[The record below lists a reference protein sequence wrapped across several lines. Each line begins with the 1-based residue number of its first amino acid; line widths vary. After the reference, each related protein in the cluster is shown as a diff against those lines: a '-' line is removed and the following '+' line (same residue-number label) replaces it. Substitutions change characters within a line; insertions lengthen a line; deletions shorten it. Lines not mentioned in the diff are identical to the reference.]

1 MANDLLR
8 LVMIWIL
15 PNLILMILTGKEF
28 FMPGTWEDQG
38 FPGYDGYAWYRIRFQ
53 MPTQYNNKTLVLKL
67 GYIELIGTW
76 I

>member
-1 MANDLLR
+1 MDFTK
-8 LVMIWIL
+8 
-15 PNLILMILTGKEF
+15 PNFDDSNWKRI

-53 MPTQYNNKTLVLKL
+53 LPTQYNNKTLVLEL